1 MNMESAMFS
10 AIHHVSL
17 LVSNETCV
25 EFYKKLGFVESY
37 RKQRKNDTVTLL
49 DGYGMQ
55 LEIFVDP
62 KHPVKAEGDDEPRG
76 IRHFALKTADIA
88 YTAGCLEKL
97 GINVGEIGTDW
108 IGVKYFYI
116 NDPDGNLVE
125 VHE

>member
-1 MNMESAMFS
+1 MNMENAMFS

-17 LVSNETCV
+17 LVSNEACV
-25 EFYKKLGFVESY
+25 EFYKKLGFTEYY
-37 RKQRKNDTVTLL
+37 RKQRNNDIVILL

-55 LEIFVDP
+55 LEIFVDSR
-62 KHPVKAEGDDEPRG
+62 HPVKAYGNDEPMG
-76 IRHFALKTADIA
+76 IRHFALKTDDIV

-108 IGVKYFYI
+108 NGVKYCYI
-116 NDPDGNLVE
+116 KDPDGNLVE